1 MVTIAK
7 LEPKHAKALNR
18 LTIDAIRDYP
28 AAFTTDYSQ
37 VRHRPFA
44 MLIDHLRELERT
56 RGFRL
61 GAFDTGGE
69 LVGTVRLIPRQG
81 PKLAHSADV
90 VFLYVRRDRQRQ
102 GIGRALLERL
112 IDEAGRIDGL
122 EQLELSVS
130 SDSLAAR
137 QLYEQAGFEITG
149 VQRRQ
154 IKVGEDYHDLIAMWR
169 QLERAPAGER
179 GR

>member
-37 VRHRPFA
+37 VRHRPFG
-44 MLIDHLRELERT
+44 MLVDHLRELERT
-56 RGFRL
+56 PGFRL
-61 GAFDTGGE
+61 GAFDGGRE
-69 LVGTVRLIPRQG
+69 LIGTVRLIPRTG
-81 PKLAHSADV
+81 PKLAHAADV
-90 VFLYVRRDRQRQ
+90 VFLYVRQDRQRQ
-102 GIGRALLERL
+102 GIGRALLEHL
-112 IDEAGRIDGL
+112 IDEARQIDGI

-130 SDSLAAR
+130 SDSTAAR
-137 QLYEQAGFEITG
+137 RLYEQAGFEVTG

-154 IKVGEDYHDLIAMWR
+154 IRVGDTYHDLIVMWR
-169 QLERAPAGER
+169 SLDRDRR